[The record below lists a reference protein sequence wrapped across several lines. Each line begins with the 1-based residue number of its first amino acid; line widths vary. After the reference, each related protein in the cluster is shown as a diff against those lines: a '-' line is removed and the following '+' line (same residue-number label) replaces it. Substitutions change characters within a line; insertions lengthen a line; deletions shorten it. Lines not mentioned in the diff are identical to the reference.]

1 MCKNLFTIVEWPE
14 CQHLMDIPGFR
25 ENSYLVNDMAGMEK
39 FGSSAYFVDIEWLKN
54 NYEKSSRTNY

>member
-14 CQHLMDIPGFR
+14 CQYLMDIPGFR

-39 FGSSAYFVDIEWLKN
+39 FGSRNKYG
-54 NYEKSSRTNY
+54 SSL